1 MAQNIGIIKRDKN
14 GKEISDEDGHCQ
26 YDYFYEYY
34 DRQSNSIQRHQK
46 SDGDKYKNMLL
57 V

>member
-26 YDYFYEYY
+26 FDYFYEYY